1 MLFETTIEIE
11 APREKVWSTLV
22 DVERWPEWTAS
33 MTSIELLTGAPL
45 APSSR
50 LRVKQPRM
58 RALVWEVTDL
68 VPGEAFTWRSSILG
82 VTSVGTHRIAAASD
96 HAVTVTL
103 ALDQS
108 GFLAPIV
115 GFITSRMTRHYVDME
130 ARGLKAR
137 CEAGVSRA
145 TD

>member
-96 HAVTVTL
+96 HSVTVTL

-108 GFLAPIV
+108 GFLAPII
-115 GFITSRMTRHYVDME
+115 GFLAARMTRRYVDTE